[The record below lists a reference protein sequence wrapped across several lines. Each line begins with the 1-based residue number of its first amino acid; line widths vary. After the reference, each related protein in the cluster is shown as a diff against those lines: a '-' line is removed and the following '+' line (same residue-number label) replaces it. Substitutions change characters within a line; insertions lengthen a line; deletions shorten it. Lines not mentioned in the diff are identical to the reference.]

1 MSSFRT
7 RPRFRKVITMPPE
20 EFEELIRE
28 LLNMDDAPCTGK
40 IRRGHLRLFI
50 LPEEQHYW
58 SPELGISYEEH
69 EKGTLVRGL
78 YGPRPSL
85 WAMFF
90 YGYAIFGIM
99 ILFTSMWGLALLT
112 MDKNPWPLWFVLVAV
127 IGIALLYIIAQ
138 TGQKLGAEQT
148 FTLHHFFEDSVG
160 QRTHIE

>member
-1 MSSFRT
+1 
-7 RPRFRKVITMPPE
+7 MPPE

-28 LLNMDDAPCTGK
+28 LLLMEDAPCIGK

-50 LPEEQHYW
+50 LSDEQHYW
-58 SPELGISYEEH
+58 SPQLGISYEEH

-90 YGYAIFGIM
+90 YGYAICSLIA
-99 ILFTSMWGLALLT
+99 LFTGMWGLALFT
-112 MDKNPWPLWFVLVAV
+112 MGKSAWPLWFVLIAAICAV
-127 IGIALLYIIAQ
+127 ILYLIAQ

-148 FTLHHFFEDSVG
+148 FTLHHFFEDAVG
-160 QRTHIE
+160 ERTHIE